1 MKITK
6 QQLKDIIK
14 EEIEKVIQE
23 QEPDTE
29 MSCQMKGGT
38 WHADPP
44 KCTYSDEF
52 KHGLPESQEELE
64 EKKD

>member
-6 QQLKDIIK
+6 RQIRRIIK

-23 QEPDTE
+23 ADTE
-29 MSCQMKGGT
+29 MSCQMKGVT
-38 WHADPP
+38 WHADQQ

-52 KHGLPESQEELE
+52 KHGLPESQKELE